1 MSEKYLGAFISGRY
15 DARDEKRVIKAGL
28 ASTVGFQQVLDNPA
42 TYDTLPLAD
51 LAQAGELFFKVLG
64 LTLAA
69 TSPTD
74 KAVDH
79 VVAEFYKN
87 LFHNY
92 SAALRSNEPEESFV
106 TMAPAFVRLIL
117 DERLALTRSTYSLG
131 AETSMAALMAA
142 LTLIWAIMPD
152 FEKLATTA
160 RTTADQSTGGH
171 QTSRYQ
177 SGSVGSDRCGYIDRA
192 QPASKQEDL
201 RQEEQLERAAGNTKQ
216 VVKPVASKLTQPAKS
231 QVAMMSWLL
240 PLRPARV
247 PAGPVVPCVVQ
258 LIHSLGLGSPCS
270 HGPTPGV
277 QRLQIH
283 TLCVIRHRMYD
294 MQPISNLGRL
304 SRPYLPPTT

>member
-1 MSEKYLGAFISGRY
+1 MK
-15 DARDEKRVIKAGL
+15 KRVTKAGL
-28 ASTVGFQQVLDNPA
+28 SSTVGFQQVLDNPA
-42 TYDTLPLAD
+42 NYDTLQLAA

-92 SAALRSNEPEESFV
+92 SAALRSNEPEESFI

-117 DERLALTRSTYSLG
+117 AERLALTRSTYSLG

-177 SGSVGSDRCGYIDRA
+177 SGSVGSDRCGYIDGA

-231 QVAMMSWLL
+231 QVAMMSCYRCVRLVCQPGQLSHAWYNSYT
-240 PLRPARV
+240 PWGWAVHVPMGRPPGSNDCRYTH
-247 PAGPVVPCVVQ
+247 CV
-258 LIHSLGLGSPCS
+258 SFATACTTCS
-270 HGPTPGV
+270 
-277 QRLQIH
+277 Q
-283 TLCVIRHRMYD
+283 Y
-294 MQPISNLGRL
+294 PI
-304 SRPYLPPTT
+304 